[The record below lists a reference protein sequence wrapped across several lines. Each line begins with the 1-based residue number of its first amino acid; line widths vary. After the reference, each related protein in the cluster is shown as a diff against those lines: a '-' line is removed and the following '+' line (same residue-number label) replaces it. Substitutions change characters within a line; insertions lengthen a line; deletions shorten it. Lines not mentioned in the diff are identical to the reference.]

1 MGIRL
6 KSNEP
11 LISVIVP
18 VYNGQDYLADCI
30 DSIENQ
36 TYKNLEIIIVND
48 GSTDRTSAVCDSLQ
62 TVYHNVRTLTLDD
75 RGVSAARNA
84 GIEAV
89 EGAFVTFVD
98 ADDRICPDM
107 IKILYDCMLRTQSD
121 VAGCGFFLWR
131 NEDEWK
137 QAADS
142 RVQGMTASET
152 VVPKSDKQAAE
163 VKPTDVTTMCAQSSK
178 VSTEQ
183 TETYDAGTYLRE
195 ELLNGNSRCWSKLYR
210 RELVEKVRF
219 REGLTIGE
227 DMLFLVQ
234 ILPYIDRIVETTY
247 AGYGYYQ
254 NPMGAINREFTP
266 RYMDQITCWQLARK
280 EILDMDQSLDS
291 QVTALWIMGIV
302 LTAGKLAMLST
313 EKRRD
318 NKKYIEIC
326 HARLKEA
333 MKIPGAY
340 GRLSLGYRLKTVIF
354 RVFPKLYLWL
364 YHFHKQAG

>member
-18 VYNGQDYLADCI
+18 VYNGQDYLVDCI

-36 TYKNLEIIIVND
+36 SYKNLEIIIVND

-62 TVYHNVRTLTLDD
+62 KAHHNIRTLTLDD

-84 GIEAV
+84 GIEAA

-107 IKILYDCMLRTQSD
+107 INILYDCMIRTQSD
-121 VAGCGFFLWR
+121 VAGCGFFLWK

-137 QAADS
+137 QAADLS
-142 RVQGMTASET
+142 ARTLEGRTRV
-152 VVPKSDKQAAE
+152 
-163 VKPTDVTTMCAQSSK
+163 
-178 VSTEQ
+178 
-183 TETYDAGTYLRE
+183 YDAGKYLRE
-195 ELLNGNSRCWSKLYR
+195 ELLCGNSRCWSKLYR
-210 RELVEKVRF
+210 REIMEKVRF
-219 REGLTIGE
+219 REQLTIGE

-234 ILPYIDRIVETTY
+234 ILPYINRIAETVY

-254 NPMGAINREFTP
+254 NPAGAINREFTP
-266 RYMDQITCWQLARK
+266 RYMDQIICWQLARK

-291 QVTALWIMGIV
+291 QVTALWIMGIM

-326 HARLKEA
+326 HERLKEA

-364 YHFHKQAG
+364 YHFHKQVGEH

>member
-18 VYNGQDYLADCI
+18 VYNGQDYLVDCI

-36 TYKNLEIIIVND
+36 IYKNLEIIIVND

-62 TVYHNVRTLTLDD
+62 KAHHNIRTLTLDD

-84 GIEAV
+84 GIEVA

-107 IKILYDCMLRTQSD
+107 INILYDCMIRTQSD
-121 VAGCGFFLWR
+121 VAGCGFFLWK

-142 RVQGMTASET
+142 GAR
-152 VVPKSDKQAAE
+152 
-163 VKPTDVTTMCAQSSK
+163 SSK

-183 TETYDAGTYLRE
+183 AETYEAGTYLRE

-210 RELVEKVRF
+210 REIMEKVRF
-219 REGLTIGE
+219 REQLTIGE

-234 ILPYIDRIVETTY
+234 LLPYINRIVETEY

-254 NPMGAINREFTP
+254 NPTGAINRKFTP
-266 RYMDQITCWQLARK
+266 RYLDQITCWQLARE
-280 EILDMDQSLDS
+280 EILHMDASLDP
-291 QVTALWIMGIV
+291 QVTALWIVGIM
-302 LTAGKLAMLST
+302 LTAGKIAMLDAAD
-313 EKRRD
+313 RRD
-318 NKKYIEIC
+318 YEKYIGIC
-326 HARLKEA
+326 RENLKEA

-340 GRLSLGYRLKTVIF
+340 GKLSVGYRVKAAIF
-354 RVFPKLYLWL
+354 RVFPHLYLFL
-364 YHFHKQAG
+364 YHFHKR

>member
-1 MGIRL
+1 MENR
-6 KSNEP
+6 EP

-30 DSIENQ
+30 DSIEKQ
-36 TYKNLEIIIVND
+36 TYGNLEIIIIND
-48 GSTDRTSAVCDSLQ
+48 GSTDRTVEVCDRLQ
-62 TVYHNVRTLTLDD
+62 TVYDNVHVLNLDD
-75 RGVSAARNA
+75 EGVSAARNA
-84 GIEAV
+84 GIEAA

-107 IKILYDCMLRTQSD
+107 IRILYDCMIRTQSD
-121 VAGCGFFLWR
+121 VTGCGFFLWR
-131 NEDEWK
+131 NENEWK
-137 QAADS
+137 QATAS
-142 RVQGMTASET
+142 GVQGMTASET
-152 VVPKSDKQAAE
+152 GVPESDTQTAE
-163 VKPTDVTTMCAQSSK
+163 VKPTDATEMRAQSAR

-183 TETYDAGTYLRE
+183 TETYDAGTYMRE

-234 ILPYIDRIVETTY
+234 ILPYINRIAETAY

-254 NPMGAINREFTP
+254 NPTGAINRDFTP
-266 RYMDQITCWQLARK
+266 RYMDQITCWQLAR
-280 EILDMDQSLDS
+280 EEVLCMDVSLDS
-291 QVTALWIMGIV
+291 QVTALWIMGIM
-302 LTAGKLAMLST
+302 LTAGKLAMLPAQ
-313 EKRRD
+313 KRRD

-326 HARLKEA
+326 HERLKEA

-340 GRLSLGYRLKTVIF
+340 GRLSLGYRLKTAIF
-354 RVFPKLYLWL
+354 RIFPNLYLWL
-364 YHFHKQAG
+364 YHFHKR